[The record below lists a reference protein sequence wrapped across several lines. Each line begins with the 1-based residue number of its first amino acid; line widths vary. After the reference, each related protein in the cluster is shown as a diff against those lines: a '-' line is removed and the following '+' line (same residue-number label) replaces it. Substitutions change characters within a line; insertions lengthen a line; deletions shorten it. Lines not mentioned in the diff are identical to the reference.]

1 MEDQGIKVIIDDSVK
16 SYLVKNGYDPE
27 YGARP
32 VQRFI
37 RREILA
43 GLSKY
48 LLQYPEIKQVHND
61 IKKSRESIL
70 EIASI
75 LTDGIV
81 EEQED

>member
-1 MEDQGIKVIIDDSVK
+1 MADQGIKIDMDEDVK

-32 VQRFI
+32 VQRLI

-48 LLQYPEIKQVHND
+48 LLQNPKQYHMQ
-61 IKKSRESIL
+61 
-70 EIASI
+70 
-75 LTDGIV
+75 LTMDQDTV
-81 EEQED
+81 KFSSLPNLKQKAA